1 MLIQKLKIQSK
12 EKATEKLPDTAMV
25 SYSDNMESIKHPF
38 LGLFQPPTIS
48 ILIKQR

>member
-12 EKATEKLPDTAMV
+12 EKVTEKLPDTVMV
-25 SYSDNMESIKHPF
+25 SYNDNMDGVKHPF